1 MVLVTH
7 FLKMAQYL
15 ETFPSVKSIAF
26 HLDDHTVATRHI
38 SEGTESNSHYGI
50 ESLQRLEF
58 PDKVISMAKEML
70 TKVFFGRPSCDLRH
84 WRLDR
89 L

>member
-26 HLDDHTVATRHI
+26 HLDNPASATRHI

-58 PDKVISMAKEML
+58 PEEVIVVAKEML
-70 TKVFFGRPSCDLRH
+70 AKVFLGKLF
-84 WRLDR
+84 
-89 L
+89 